1 MVWFDE
7 EKNYIRGL
15 TKKNLFFTRIRDSNN
30 IPVGD
35 LWENQEIVIAKSVK
49 RNFYIALEPV

>member
-1 MVWFDE
+1 MVWSYE

-15 TKKNLFFTRIRDSNN
+15 TKKNLFFTRIWDSNN